1 MHITPLT
8 NHTGCI
14 VTDLDLSTPLD
25 NDTLAE
31 LRSVWLR
38 YLVIFIR
45 GQQLTPQ
52 QQMDFAGQIG
62 EADTYPFLNGLSGY
76 PQITEVLKK
85 EDETINFGGVWHT
98 DTIYQNKPPMAT
110 MLYAID
116 LPPVGGDTIF
126 ANQYAAYDSL
136 STGLKNSLH
145 GLRAISKAGNKAV
158 AATRTARINDQGTPT
173 QADNLHGEHPVVRT
187 HPETQKHSLFVSPAH
202 TTQID
207 GWHTGEST
215 ALLKMLF
222 DVQTQPDFT
231 CRFRWQEGD
240 LALWDNRCTLHFP
253 VNDYHGFLRRLHR
266 ITLKGDVP
274 V

>member
-1 MHITPLT
+1 MQITPLT
-8 NHTGCI
+8 NHLGCI
-14 VTDLDLSTPLD
+14 VTDIDLSKPIDT
-25 NDTLAE
+25 DTLTE
-31 LRSVWLR
+31 IRKLWLR

-52 QQMDFAGQIG
+52 QQMDFARQIG
-62 EADTYPFLNGLSGY
+62 EPDTYPFLKGLPDY

-85 EDETINFGGVWHT
+85 EDEKINFGGVWHS
-98 DTIYQNKPPMAT
+98 DTTYQKQPPMAT

-136 STGLKNSLH
+136 STGLQKTLQ

-158 AATRTARINDQGTPT
+158 AATRTPRIDEQGSST
-173 QADNLHGEHPVVRT
+173 QAQNLQADHPIVRT

-202 TTQID
+202 TTQIV
-207 GWHTGEST
+207 GWHTEESS
-215 ALLKMLF
+215 AVLKMLF
-222 DVQTQPDFT
+222 EVQTQPDFT

-253 VNDYHGFLRRLHR
+253 VNDYHGYRRLLNR
-266 ITLKGDVP
+266 ITLKGDMP